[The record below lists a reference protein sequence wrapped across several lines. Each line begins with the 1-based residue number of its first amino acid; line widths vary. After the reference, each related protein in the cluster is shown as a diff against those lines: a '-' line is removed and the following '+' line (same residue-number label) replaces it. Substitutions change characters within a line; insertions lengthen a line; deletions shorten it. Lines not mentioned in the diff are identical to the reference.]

1 LILKVRIGYFCKM
14 KHLVIIGTVWPEP
27 TSTAAG
33 TRMLQIME
41 VFQKENYTI
50 TFLSS
55 ASKGENSFEL
65 ESIGVTTKSIQLN
78 DSSFDVLIA
87 QLNPTIVLF
96 DRFMIEEQYGWR
108 IAENCPNALR
118 MLDTEDLHFLRK
130 ARETAFKQN
139 RNLVFEDYIS
149 DTFKRE
155 IASIYRCDLS
165 LIISEYEMQLLTET
179 FKIDAF
185 ILHYLPFM
193 VNPISAETLKTFPK
207 FSERKHFIT
216 IGNFLHEPN
225 WQTVLQ
231 LKKLWKSIKKA
242 LPEAEM
248 HIYGAYVSE
257 KAKQLHNEKEGFII
271 KGRAKSVES
280 VFNSAKI
287 LLAPIPYGAG
297 LKGKLLES
305 MQLGLPNVT
314 SLIGAEAMHGNLDWN
329 GCITNSDEEFIE
341 KAIELYSNEML
352 WNTAQENGMELVN
365 KRYEKALFETEFVL
379 KINDLLSNLVTHR
392 NQNFL
397 GQILQHQTMQS
408 TKFMSRWIELK
419 NKAIDS

>member
-1 LILKVRIGYFCKM
+1 M
-14 KHLVIIGTVWPEP
+14 QNHLVIIGTVWPEP

-33 TRMLQIME
+33 TRMLQIIE
-41 VFQKENYTI
+41 VFQKQNWKI

-55 ASKGENSFEL
+55 ASKGENSFDL
-65 ESIGVTTKSIQLN
+65 ESISVGTKAIQLN
-78 DSSFDVLIA
+78 DSSFDALISE
-87 QLNPTIVLF
+87 LNPTIVLF

-108 IAENCPNALR
+108 VAENCPNALR

-139 RNLVFEDYIS
+139 RDLVFEDYIS
-149 DTFKRE
+149 DVFKRE
-155 IASIYRCDLS
+155 IAAIYRCDLS

-179 FKIDAF
+179 FKVDAS

-193 VNPISAETLKTFPK
+193 VNSISIDALKAFPK
-207 FSERKHFIT
+207 FSERKHFVS

-231 LKKLWKSIKKA
+231 LKKLWKSIKKE
-242 LPEAEM
+242 LPEAEI

-280 VFNSAKI
+280 VFNSAKV

-305 MQLGLPNVT
+305 MQLALPNVT
-314 SLIGAEAMHGNLDWN
+314 SKIGAEAMHGTLAWN
-329 GCITNSDEEFIE
+329 GFITNSDEEFIE
-341 KAIELYSNEML
+341 KAIALYSNEEL
-352 WNTAQENGMELVN
+352 WNTSQENGVDLVN
-365 KRYEKALFETEFVL
+365 KRYKKALFETEFVL
-379 KINDLLSNLVTHR
+379 KTNNFLSNLERHR

-419 NKAIDS
+419 NNVK

>member
-1 LILKVRIGYFCKM
+1 M
-14 KHLVIIGTVWPEP
+14 QNHLVIIGTVWPEP

-33 TRMLQIME
+33 TRMLQIIE
-41 VFQKENYTI
+41 VFQREKYKI

-55 ASKGENSFEL
+55 ASKGENSFDL
-65 ESIGVTTKSIQLN
+65 ESIGVQTKSIQLN
-78 DSSFDVLIA
+78 DSSFDVLITE
-87 QLNPTIVLF
+87 LNPTIVLF

-108 IAENCPNALR
+108 VAENCPNALR

-139 RNLVFEDYIS
+139 RDLVFEDYIS

-155 IASIYRCDLS
+155 LASIYRCDLS
-165 LIISEYEMQLLTET
+165 LIISEFEMQLLTET
-179 FKIDAF
+179 FKVDGS

-193 VNPISAETLKTFPK
+193 VEALNEKTFENIPK
-207 FSERKHFIT
+207 FEDRKHFVS

-231 LKKLWKSIKKA
+231 LKKHWKSIKKV

-257 KAKQLHNEKEGFII
+257 KAKQLHNDKEGFLI
-271 KGRAKSVES
+271 KGRAESVEK
-280 VFNSAKI
+280 VFNSAKV

-314 SLIGAEAMHGNLDWN
+314 TIVGAEAMHKNLEWN

-341 KAIELYSNEML
+341 KAIALYSNETL
-352 WNTAQENGMELVN
+352 WNTAQKNGIAIINSRFEKSIFEN
-365 KRYEKALFETEFVL
+365 AFVQQ
-379 KINDLLSNLVTHR
+379 ISNLLNNLNQHR

-397 GQILQHQTMQS
+397 GQLFQHQTMQS

-419 NKAIDS
+419 NRK

>member
-1 LILKVRIGYFCKM
+1 M
-14 KHLVIIGTVWPEP
+14 QNHLVIIGTVWPEP

-33 TRMLQIME
+33 TRMLQIIE
-41 VFQKENYTI
+41 VFQKEKYTI

-55 ASKGENSFEL
+55 ASKGENSFNL
-65 ESIGVTTKSIQLN
+65 ESIGVQTKSIQLN
-78 DSSFDVLIA
+78 DVSFDVLITE
-87 QLNPTIVLF
+87 LNPTIVLF

-108 IAENCPNALR
+108 VAENCPNALR

-130 ARETAFKQN
+130 TRETAFKQN
-139 RNLVFEDYIS
+139 KTIAFEDYIS
-149 DTFKRE
+149 DIFKRE
-155 IASIYRCDLS
+155 LASIYRCDLS
-165 LIISEYEMQLLTET
+165 LIISEFEMQLLTET
-179 FKIDAF
+179 FKVNSD

-193 VNPISAETLKTFPK
+193 VEVLNENSFENIPK
-207 FSERKHFIT
+207 FSERKHFIS

-231 LKKLWKSIKKA
+231 LKKLWKSIKKE

-257 KAKQLHNEKEGFII
+257 KAKQLHNDKEGFII
-271 KGRAKSVES
+271 KGRAESVEK
-280 VFNSAKI
+280 VFNSAKV

-297 LKGKLLES
+297 LKGKLLET
-305 MQLGLPNVT
+305 MQLGLPNITTKV
-314 SLIGAEAMHGNLDWN
+314 GAEAMHGNLDWN

-341 KAIELYSNEML
+341 KTIELYSNEEL
-352 WNTAQENGMELVN
+352 WNTAQKNGIYLVN
-365 KRYEKALFETEFVL
+365 QRFEKSLFKTDFVT
-379 KINDLLSNLVTHR
+379 KINELLSNLEIHR

-397 GQILQHQTMQS
+397 GQIFKHQTMQS

-419 NKAIDS
+419 NRSC

>member
-1 LILKVRIGYFCKM
+1 M
-14 KHLVIIGTVWPEP
+14 QNHLVIIGTVWPEP

-33 TRMLQIME
+33 TRMLQIIE
-41 VFQKENYTI
+41 VFQKENYKI

-55 ASKGENSFEL
+55 ASKGENSFDI
-65 ESIGVTTKSIQLN
+65 ESIGVATKNIQLN
-78 DSSFDVLIA
+78 DSSFDILISE
-87 QLNPTIVLF
+87 LNPTIVLF
-96 DRFMIEEQYGWR
+96 DRFMIEEQFGWR
-108 IAENCPNALR
+108 VAENCPNTLR
-118 MLDTEDLHFLRK
+118 ILDTEDLHFLRK
-130 ARETAFKQN
+130 ARETAYKQN
-139 RNLVFEDYIS
+139 RDLGFEDYIS

-179 FKIDAF
+179 FKVDAT
-185 ILHYLPFM
+185 ILHYLPFI
-193 VNPISAETLKTFPK
+193 VQALSEKVFDSFPK
-207 FSERKHFIT
+207 FEERKHFVS

-231 LKKLWKSIKKA
+231 LKKHWKSIKIA

-248 HIYGAYVSE
+248 HVYGAYVSE

-271 KGRAKSVES
+271 KGRAESVEK
-280 VFNSAKI
+280 VFNSAKV

-314 SLIGAEAMHGNLDWN
+314 TSSGAEAMHGNFDWN
-329 GCITNSDEEFIE
+329 GFISNSDEEFIE
-341 KAIELYSNEML
+341 KAIELYSNEAL
-352 WNTAQENGMELVN
+352 WNTSQENGIKLIN
-365 KRYEKALFETEFVL
+365 QRFEKSLFEVDFIT
-379 KINDLLSNLVTHR
+379 KINELLSSLNLHR

-419 NKAIDS
+419 NKD

>member
-1 LILKVRIGYFCKM
+1 M
-14 KHLVIIGTVWPEP
+14 QNHLVIIGTVWPEP

-33 TRMLQIME
+33 TRMLQIIE
-41 VFQKENYTI
+41 VFQKEKYKI

-55 ASKGENSFEL
+55 ASKGENSFDL
-65 ESIGVTTKSIQLN
+65 ESIEVQTKSIQLN
-78 DSSFDVLIA
+78 HSSFDVLITE
-87 QLNPTIVLF
+87 LNPTIVLF

-108 IAENCPNALR
+108 IAEHCPNALR

-139 RNLVFEDYIS
+139 KTVAFQDYIS

-155 IASIYRCDLS
+155 LASIYRCDLS
-165 LIISEYEMQLLTET
+165 LIISEFEMQLLTET
-179 FKIDAF
+179 FKVDVS

-193 VNPISAETLKTFPK
+193 VEALTENSFEHIPK
-207 FSERKHFIT
+207 FEERKHFIS

-257 KAKQLHNEKEGFII
+257 KAKQLHNDKEGFII
-271 KGRAKSVES
+271 KGRANSVEE
-280 VFNSAKI
+280 VFSKARV

-305 MQLGLPNVT
+305 MQFGLPNIT
-314 SLIGAEAMHGNLDWN
+314 STVGAEAMHKNLDWN
-329 GCITNSDEEFIE
+329 GFITNSDEEFIE
-341 KAIELYSNEML
+341 KAIELYSNEEA
-352 WNTAQENGMELVN
+352 WNTAQKNAIDLVN
-365 KRYEKALFETEFVL
+365 QRFEKSLFETDFISM
-379 KINDLLSNLVTHR
+379 INNMISNLETHR
-392 NQNFL
+392 NLNFL
-397 GQILQHQTMQS
+397 GQLLLHQTMQS

-419 NKAIDS
+419 NKN

>member
-1 LILKVRIGYFCKM
+1 M
-14 KHLVIIGTVWPEP
+14 QNHLVIIGTVWPEP
-27 TSTAAG
+27 SSTAAG
-33 TRMLQIME
+33 TRMLQIIE
-41 VFQKENYTI
+41 VFQKEKYTI

-55 ASKGENSFEL
+55 ASKGENSFDL
-65 ESIGVTTKSIQLN
+65 ESISVHTKAIQLN
-78 DSSFDVLIA
+78 DSSFDVLISE
-87 QLNPTIVLF
+87 LNPTIVLF
-96 DRFMIEEQYGWR
+96 DRFMMEEQYGWR
-108 IAENCPNALR
+108 VAENCPNALR

-139 RNLVFEDYIS
+139 RDLVFEDYIS

-155 IASIYRCDLS
+155 LASIYRCDLS
-165 LIISEYEMQLLTET
+165 LIISEFEMQLLTET
-179 FKIDAF
+179 FKVDGS

-193 VNPISAETLKTFPK
+193 VEALNEKTFENIPK
-207 FSERKHFIT
+207 FEDRKHFVS

-231 LKKLWKSIKKA
+231 LKKHWKSIKKV

-257 KAKQLHNEKEGFII
+257 KAKQLHNDKEGFLI
-271 KGRAKSVES
+271 KGRAESVEK
-280 VFNSAKI
+280 VFNSAKV

-314 SLIGAEAMHGNLDWN
+314 TIVGAEAMHKNLEWN

-341 KAIELYSNEML
+341 KAIALYSNETL
-352 WNTAQENGMELVN
+352 WNTAQKNGIAIINSRFEKSIFEN
-365 KRYEKALFETEFVL
+365 AFVRQ
-379 KINDLLSNLVTHR
+379 ISNLLNNLNQHR

-397 GQILQHQTMQS
+397 GQLFQHQTMQS

-419 NKAIDS
+419 NRK

>member
-1 LILKVRIGYFCKM
+1 M
-14 KHLVIIGTVWPEP
+14 QNHLVIIGTVWPEP

-41 VFQKENYTI
+41 VFQKENYKI

-55 ASKGENSFEL
+55 ASKGENSFDL
-65 ESIGVTTKSIQLN
+65 ESIGVPTKNIQLN
-78 DSSFDVLIA
+78 DSSFDVLIVK
-87 QLNPTIVLF
+87 LNPTIVLF

-108 IAENCPNALR
+108 VAENCPNALR

-130 ARETAFKQN
+130 AREAAFKQN
-139 RNLVFEDYIS
+139 RNLVFEDYIT
-149 DTFKRE
+149 DVFKRE
-155 IASIYRCDLS
+155 IAAIYRCDLS
-165 LIISEYEMQLLTET
+165 LIISEFEMQLLTET
-179 FKIDAF
+179 FKVDAS
-185 ILHYLPFM
+185 ILYYLPFM
-193 VNPISAETLKTFPK
+193 VNSISIDELNAFPK
-207 FSERKHFIT
+207 FSERKHFVS

-242 LPEAEM
+242 LPEAEI

-257 KAKQLHNEKEGFII
+257 KAKQLHTEKEGFII

-280 VFNSAKI
+280 VFNSAKV

-297 LKGKLLES
+297 LKGKLVES
-305 MQLGLPNVT
+305 MQFGLPNVT
-314 SLIGAEAMHGNLDWN
+314 SKIGAEAMHGTLNWN
-329 GCITNSDEEFIE
+329 GFITNSDEKFIE
-341 KAIELYSNEML
+341 KAIALYSNEVF
-352 WNTAQENGMELVN
+352 WNTAQKNGVELVN
-365 KRYEKALFETEFVL
+365 KRYKKTLFETEFVL
-379 KINDLLSNLVTHR
+379 TINDLLTNLNKHR

-397 GQILQHQTMQS
+397 GQILQHQSLQS

-419 NKAIDS
+419 NKN

>member
-1 LILKVRIGYFCKM
+1 M
-14 KHLVIIGTVWPEP
+14 QNHLVIIGTVWPEP

-33 TRMLQIME
+33 TRMLQIIE
-41 VFQKENYTI
+41 VFQKEKYKI

-55 ASKGENSFEL
+55 ASKGENSLDL
-65 ESIGVTTKSIQLN
+65 ESISVQTKSIQLN
-78 DSSFDVLIA
+78 NSSFDVLITE
-87 QLNPTIVLF
+87 LNPTIVLF
-96 DRFMIEEQYGWR
+96 DRFMMEEQYGWR
-108 IAENCPNALR
+108 IAENCPNTLKI
-118 MLDTEDLHFLRK
+118 LDTEDLHFLRK
-130 ARETAFKQN
+130 TRETAYKQN
-139 RNLVFEDYIS
+139 KTVVFEDYIS
-149 DTFKRE
+149 DVFKRE
-155 IASIYRCDLS
+155 LASIYRCDLS
-165 LIISEYEMQLLTET
+165 LIISEFEMQLLTET
-179 FKIDAF
+179 FKVDNS

-193 VNPISAETLKTFPK
+193 VEALNEKAFDSFPK
-207 FSERKHFIT
+207 FKERKHFVS

-257 KAKQLHNEKEGFII
+257 KAKQLHNDKEGFII
-271 KGRAKSVES
+271 KGRAESVEK
-280 VFNSAKI
+280 VFNSAKV

-305 MQLGLPNVT
+305 IQFGLPNVT
-314 SLIGAEAMHGNLDWN
+314 TKVGAEAMHGNLEWN
-329 GCITNSDEEFIE
+329 GFITNSDEEFIK
-341 KAIELYSNEML
+341 KAIELYSNEAL
-352 WNTAQENGMELVN
+352 WNTAQKNGIDIVN
-365 KRYEKALFETEFVL
+365 QRFEKSLFETDFISKVNNMISKLE
-379 KINDLLSNLVTHR
+379 IHR

-419 NKAIDS
+419 NKAIDN

>member
-1 LILKVRIGYFCKM
+1 M
-14 KHLVIIGTVWPEP
+14 QNHLVIIGTVWPEP

-33 TRMLQIME
+33 TRMLQIIE
-41 VFQKENYTI
+41 VFQKEKYTI

-55 ASKGENSFEL
+55 ASKGENSFDL
-65 ESIGVTTKSIQLN
+65 ESIGVQTKNIQLN
-78 DSSFDVLIA
+78 DVSFDVLITE
-87 QLNPTIVLF
+87 LNPTIVLF
-96 DRFMIEEQYGWR
+96 DRFMMEEQYGWR
-108 IAENCPNALR
+108 VAENCPNALR

-139 RNLVFEDYIS
+139 KTVAFEDYIS
-149 DTFKRE
+149 DIFKRE
-155 IASIYRCDLS
+155 LASIYRCDLS
-165 LIISEYEMQLLTET
+165 LIISEFEMQLLTET
-179 FKIDAF
+179 FKVDNS

-193 VNPISAETLKTFPK
+193 VEALNEKVFENVSK
-207 FSERKHFIT
+207 FEERKHFIS

-271 KGRAKSVES
+271 KGRAESVEK
-280 VFNSAKI
+280 VFNSAKV

-314 SLIGAEAMHGNLDWN
+314 TKVGAEAMSGNLNWN

-341 KAIELYSNEML
+341 KAIELYSNEEL
-352 WNTAQENGMELVN
+352 WNTAQKNGIDLVN
-365 KRYEKALFETEFVL
+365 QRFEKSLFETDFVT
-379 KINDLLSNLVTHR
+379 KIGDLLSNLETHR

-419 NKAIDS
+419 NRNC

>member
-1 LILKVRIGYFCKM
+1 M

-33 TRMLQIME
+33 TRMLQIMN
-41 VFQKENYTI
+41 VFQKENYKI

-55 ASKGENSFEL
+55 ASKGENSFDL
-65 ESIGVTTKSIQLN
+65 ENIGVATKSIQLN
-78 DSSFDVLIA
+78 DSCFDVLIT

-96 DRFMIEEQYGWR
+96 DRFMMEEQYGWR
-108 IAENCPNALR
+108 VAENCKNALR
-118 MLDTEDLHFLRK
+118 ILDTEDLHFLRK

-139 RNLVFEDYIS
+139 RNLVFKDYIT

-155 IASIYRCDLS
+155 IAAIYRCDLS

-179 FKIDAF
+179 FRMDAC

-193 VNPISAETLKTFPK
+193 VNPISTETIKVFPK
-207 FSERKHFIT
+207 FSERKHFVS

-231 LKKLWKSIKKA
+231 LKKLWKSVKKT

-257 KAKQLHNEKEGFII
+257 KAKQLHNAKEGFII

-280 VFNSAKI
+280 VFNSAKV

-305 MQLGLPNVT
+305 MQFGLPNVT
-314 SLIGAEAMHGNLDWN
+314 STIGAEAMHGNLAWN
-329 GCITNSDEEFIE
+329 GFITNSDEEFIE
-341 KAIELYSNEML
+341 KAIELYQNEIL
-352 WNTAQENGMELVN
+352 WNIAQVNGITLVN
-365 KRYEKALFETEFVL
+365 QLFEKSLFEADFVSR
-379 KINDLLSNLVTHR
+379 INDLLSNLETHR
-392 NQNFL
+392 NKNFL
-397 GQILQHQTMQS
+397 GHILQHQSMQS

-419 NKAIDS
+419 NKNETDIEK

>member
-1 LILKVRIGYFCKM
+1 M
-14 KHLVIIGTVWPEP
+14 QNHLVIIGTVWPEP

-33 TRMLQIME
+33 TRMLQIIE
-41 VFQKENYTI
+41 VFQKEKYKI

-55 ASKGENSFEL
+55 ASKGENSFDL
-65 ESIGVTTKSIQLN
+65 ESIGVQTKSIQLN
-78 DSSFDVLIA
+78 DVSFDVLISE
-87 QLNPTIVLF
+87 LNPTIVLF

-108 IAENCPNALR
+108 VAENCPNALR

-139 RNLVFEDYIS
+139 RDLVFEDYIS

-155 IASIYRCDLS
+155 LAAIYRCDLS
-165 LIISEYEMQLLTET
+165 LIISEFEMQLLTET
-179 FKIDAF
+179 FKVDVS

-193 VNPISAETLKTFPK
+193 VKALTENSFENIPK
-207 FSERKHFIT
+207 FEERKHFIS

-231 LKKLWKSIKKA
+231 LKKLWKSIKKE
-242 LPEAEM
+242 LPEAEL

-280 VFNSAKI
+280 VFNSAKV

-305 MQLGLPNVT
+305 MQFGLPNVT
-314 SLIGAEAMHGNLDWN
+314 TKIGAEAMHGNLDWN
-329 GCITNSDEEFIE
+329 GFIADSDTEFIE
-341 KAIELYSNEML
+341 KAVELHQNKEN
-352 WNTAQENGMELVN
+352 WKVAQQNGITIINTRFEKSIFENAFVN
-365 KRYEKALFETEFVL
+365 Q
-379 KINDLLSNLVTHR
+379 ISNLLKNLNQHR

-419 NKAIDS
+419 NKDC

>member
-1 LILKVRIGYFCKM
+1 M
-14 KHLVIIGTVWPEP
+14 QNHLVIIGTVWPEP

-33 TRMLQIME
+33 TRMLQIIE
-41 VFQKENYTI
+41 VFQKEKYKI

-55 ASKGENSFEL
+55 ASKGENSFDL
-65 ESIGVTTKSIQLN
+65 ANIGVQTKSIQLN
-78 DSSFDVLIA
+78 DSSFDVLITE
-87 QLNPTIVLF
+87 LNPTIVLF
-96 DRFMIEEQYGWR
+96 DRFMMEEQYGWR
-108 IAENCPNALR
+108 VAENCPNALR

-139 RNLVFEDYIS
+139 RDLVFEDYIS
-149 DTFKRE
+149 DIFKRE
-155 IASIYRCDLS
+155 LASIYRCDLS
-165 LIISEYEMQLLTET
+165 LIISEFEMQLLTET
-179 FKIDAF
+179 FKVDNS

-193 VNPISAETLKTFPK
+193 VEALNEKVFENVSK
-207 FSERKHFIT
+207 FEERKHFIS

-257 KAKQLHNEKEGFII
+257 KAKQLHNIKEGFII
-271 KGRAKSVES
+271 KGRAESVEK
-280 VFNSAKI
+280 VFNSAKV

-314 SLIGAEAMHGNLDWN
+314 TKVGAEAMPENLDWN
-329 GCITNSDEEFIE
+329 GCIANSDEEFIE
-341 KAIELYSNEML
+341 KAIELYSNEAL
-352 WNTAQENGMELVN
+352 WNTAQKNGIYLVN
-365 KRYEKALFETEFVL
+365 QRFEKSLFETDFVT
-379 KINDLLSNLVTHR
+379 KIGDLLSNLETHR

-419 NKAIDS
+419 NRNC

>member
-1 LILKVRIGYFCKM
+1 M
-14 KHLVIIGTVWPEP
+14 QNHLVIIGTVWPEP

-33 TRMLQIME
+33 TRMLQIIN
-41 VFQKENYTI
+41 VFQKEKYTI

-55 ASKGENSFEL
+55 ASKGENSFNL
-65 ESIGVTTKSIQLN
+65 ESIGVQTKNVQLN
-78 DSSFDVLIA
+78 DVSFDVLITE
-87 QLNPTIVLF
+87 LNPTIVLF

-108 IAENCPNALR
+108 VAENCPNALR

-139 RNLVFEDYIS
+139 KTVSFEDYIS
-149 DTFKRE
+149 DIFKRE
-155 IASIYRCDLS
+155 LASIYRCDLS
-165 LIISEYEMQLLTET
+165 LIISEFEMQLLTET
-179 FKIDAF
+179 FKVNSD

-193 VNPISAETLKTFPK
+193 VEVLNENSFENIPK
-207 FSERKHFIT
+207 YEERKHFVS

-231 LKKLWKSIKKA
+231 LKKLWKSIKKE

-257 KAKQLHNEKEGFII
+257 KAKQLHNIKEGFII
-271 KGRAKSVES
+271 KGRAESVEK
-280 VFNSAKI
+280 VFNLAKV

-297 LKGKLLES
+297 LKGKLLET

-314 SLIGAEAMHGNLDWN
+314 TKVGAEAMHGNLDWN
-329 GCITNSDEEFIE
+329 GFITDSDEEFIE
-341 KAIELYSNEML
+341 KTIELYSNEEL
-352 WNTAQENGMELVN
+352 WNTAQKNGIEIVN
-365 KRYEKALFETEFVL
+365 QRFEKALFETDFVT
-379 KINDLLSNLVTHR
+379 KINELLSNLEIHR

-397 GQILQHQTMQS
+397 GQIFKHQTMQS

-419 NKAIDS
+419 NRSC

>member
-1 LILKVRIGYFCKM
+1 M
-14 KHLVIIGTVWPEP
+14 QNHLVIIGTVWPEP

-33 TRMLQIME
+33 TRMLQIIE

-55 ASKGENSFEL
+55 ASKGENSFDL
-65 ESIGVTTKSIQLN
+65 ESIGVQTKNVQLN
-78 DSSFDVLIA
+78 DVSFDVLITE
-87 QLNPTIVLF
+87 LNPTIVLF
-96 DRFMIEEQYGWR
+96 DRFMMEEQYGWR
-108 IAENCPNALR
+108 VAENCPNALR

-130 ARETAFKQN
+130 AREIAFKQN
-139 RNLVFEDYIS
+139 KTVAFEDYIS
-149 DTFKRE
+149 DIFKRE
-155 IASIYRCDLS
+155 LASIYRCDLS
-165 LIISEYEMQLLTET
+165 LIISEFEMQLLTET
-179 FKIDAF
+179 FKVNSD

-193 VNPISAETLKTFPK
+193 VEVLNENSFEKIPK
-207 FSERKHFIT
+207 FEDRKHFVS

-231 LKKLWKSIKKA
+231 LKKHWKSIKKT

-257 KAKQLHNEKEGFII
+257 KAKQLHNDKEGFLI
-271 KGRAKSVES
+271 KGRAESVEK
-280 VFNSAKI
+280 VFNSAKV

-305 MQLGLPNVT
+305 MQLGLPNITTKV
-314 SLIGAEAMHGNLDWN
+314 GAEAMSGNLNWN

-341 KAIELYSNEML
+341 KTIELYSNEEL
-352 WNTAQENGMELVN
+352 WNTAQKNGIYLVN
-365 KRYEKALFETEFVL
+365 QRFEKSLFKTDFVT
-379 KINDLLSNLVTHR
+379 KINELLSSLNSHR

-397 GQILQHQTMQS
+397 GQLFQHQTMQS

-419 NKAIDS
+419 NRNC

>member
-1 LILKVRIGYFCKM
+1 M
-14 KHLVIIGTVWPEP
+14 QNHLVIIGTVWPEP

-33 TRMLQIME
+33 TRMLQIIE
-41 VFQKENYTI
+41 VFQKENYKI

-55 ASKGENSFEL
+55 ASKGENSFDL
-65 ESIGVTTKSIQLN
+65 ENIGIPTKSIQLN
-78 DSSFDVLIA
+78 DSSFDALISE
-87 QLNPTIVLF
+87 LNPTIVLF

-108 IAENCPNALR
+108 VAENCPNALR

-139 RNLVFEDYIS
+139 RYLVFEDYIS
-149 DTFKRE
+149 DVFKRE

-165 LIISEYEMQLLTET
+165 LIISEFEMQLLTET
-179 FKIDAF
+179 FKVDVS

-193 VNPISAETLKTFPK
+193 VNSISIDALKAFPK
-207 FSERKHFIT
+207 FEERKHFIS

-242 LPEAEM
+242 LPEAEI

-257 KAKQLHNEKEGFII
+257 KAKQLHNEKEGFIL

-280 VFNSAKI
+280 VFNSAKV

-305 MQLGLPNVT
+305 MQFGLPNVT
-314 SLIGAEAMHGNLDWN
+314 TKVGAEAMHGTLAWN
-329 GCITNSDEEFIE
+329 GFITNSDEEFIE
-341 KAIELYSNEML
+341 KAIALYSNEEL
-352 WNTAQENGMELVN
+352 LNTSQENGVDLVN
-365 KRYEKALFETEFVL
+365 QRYKKALFETEFVL
-379 KINDLLSNLVTHR
+379 KISNFLSNLERHR

-419 NKAIDS
+419 NKNC

>member
-1 LILKVRIGYFCKM
+1 M
-14 KHLVIIGTVWPEP
+14 QNHLVIIGTVWPEP

-33 TRMLQIME
+33 TRMLQIIE
-41 VFQKENYTI
+41 VFQKENYKI

-55 ASKGENSFEL
+55 ASKGENSFDL
-65 ESIGVTTKSIQLN
+65 ESIGVLTKSIQLN
-78 DSSFDVLIA
+78 DSSFDVLISE
-87 QLNPTIVLF
+87 LNPTIVLF
-96 DRFMIEEQYGWR
+96 DRFMMEEQYGWR
-108 IAENCPNALR
+108 VAEYCPNALR
-118 MLDTEDLHFLRK
+118 ILDTEDLHFLRK

-139 RNLVFEDYIS
+139 RDLVFEDYIS
-149 DTFKRE
+149 DVFKRE
-155 IASIYRCDLS
+155 LASIYRCDLS
-165 LIISEYEMQLLTET
+165 LIISEFEKQLLTET
-179 FKIDAF
+179 FKVDHS

-193 VNPISAETLKTFPK
+193 VEALTEKAFENVPK
-207 FSERKHFIT
+207 FEERKHFIS

-257 KAKQLHNEKEGFII
+257 KAKQLHNDKEGFII
-271 KGRAKSVES
+271 KGRAESVEK
-280 VFNSAKI
+280 VFNSARI

-305 MQLGLPNVT
+305 MQLSLPNVT
-314 SLIGAEAMHGNLDWN
+314 TIVGAEAMHGNLDWN
-329 GCITNSDEEFIE
+329 GFIINSDEEFIE
-341 KAIELYSNEML
+341 KAIELYSNEEL
-352 WNTAQENGMELVN
+352 WNTAQKNGIELVN
-365 KRYEKALFETEFVL
+365 QRFEKSLFETDFITKTNE
-379 KINDLLSNLVTHR
+379 LLSNLNSHR

-419 NKAIDS
+419 NKAIDN

>member
-1 LILKVRIGYFCKM
+1 M
-14 KHLVIIGTVWPEP
+14 QNHLVIIGTVWPEP

-33 TRMLQIME
+33 TRMLQIIE
-41 VFQKENYTI
+41 VFQKENYKI

-55 ASKGENSFEL
+55 ASKGENSFDL
-65 ESIGVTTKSIQLN
+65 ESIGVATKNIQLN
-78 DSSFDVLIA
+78 DSSFDILISE
-87 QLNPTIVLF
+87 LNPTIVLF
-96 DRFMIEEQYGWR
+96 DRFMIEEQFGWR
-108 IAENCPNALR
+108 VAENCPNTLR
-118 MLDTEDLHFLRK
+118 ILDTEDLHFLRK
-130 ARETAFKQN
+130 ARETAYKQN
-139 RNLVFEDYIS
+139 RDLGFEDYIS

-179 FKIDAF
+179 FKVDAS
-185 ILHYLPFM
+185 ILHYLPFI
-193 VNPISAETLKTFPK
+193 VQALNEKVFDSFPK
-207 FSERKHFIT
+207 FEERKHFVS

-231 LKKLWKSIKKA
+231 LKKHWKSIKIA

-248 HIYGAYVSE
+248 HVYGAYVSG

-271 KGRAKSVES
+271 KGRAESVEK
-280 VFNSAKI
+280 VFNSAKV

-314 SLIGAEAMHGNLDWN
+314 TSSGAEAMHGNFDWN
-329 GCITNSDEEFIE
+329 GFISNSDEEFIE
-341 KAIELYSNEML
+341 KAIELYSNEAL
-352 WNTAQENGMELVN
+352 WNTSQENGIKLIN
-365 KRYEKALFETEFVL
+365 QRFEKSLFEVDFIT
-379 KINDLLSNLVTHR
+379 KINELLSSLNLHR

-419 NKAIDS
+419 

>member
-1 LILKVRIGYFCKM
+1 M
-14 KHLVIIGTVWPEP
+14 QNHLVIIGTVWPEP

-41 VFQKENYTI
+41 VFQKENYKI

-55 ASKGENSFEL
+55 ASKGENSFDL
-65 ESIGVTTKSIQLN
+65 ESIGVPTKNIQLN
-78 DSSFDVLIA
+78 DSSFDVLIVK
-87 QLNPTIVLF
+87 LNPTIVLF

-108 IAENCPNALR
+108 VAENCPNALR

-130 ARETAFKQN
+130 AREAAFKQN
-139 RNLVFEDYIS
+139 RNLVFEDYIT
-149 DTFKRE
+149 DVFKRE
-155 IASIYRCDLS
+155 IAAIYRCDLS
-165 LIISEYEMQLLTET
+165 LIISEFEMQLLTET
-179 FKIDAF
+179 FKVDAS
-185 ILHYLPFM
+185 ILYYLPFM
-193 VNPISAETLKTFPK
+193 VNSISIDELNAFPK
-207 FSERKHFIT
+207 FSERKHFVS
-216 IGNFLHEPN
+216 IGNFSHEPN

-257 KAKQLHNEKEGFII
+257 KAKQLHTEKEGFII

-280 VFNSAKI
+280 VFNSAKV

-297 LKGKLLES
+297 LKGKLVES
-305 MQLGLPNVT
+305 MQFGLPNVT
-314 SLIGAEAMHGNLDWN
+314 SKIGAEAMHGTLNWN
-329 GCITNSDEEFIE
+329 GFITNSDEKFIE
-341 KAIELYSNEML
+341 KAIALYSNEVF
-352 WNTAQENGMELVN
+352 WNTAQENGVELVN
-365 KRYEKALFETEFVL
+365 KRYKKALFETEFVL
-379 KINDLLSNLVTHR
+379 TINDLLTNLNKHR

-397 GQILQHQTMQS
+397 GQILQHQSLQS

-419 NKAIDS
+419 NKN